1 MEEIGPGM
9 NSYKYILILALVAVT
24 LTPAMICASEDAT
37 SYAPPGVTQNRSM
50 DRHNQS
56 ITNASTVRANDDMR
70 APIYYDSNNT
80 SYYMNPSSSSYTN
93 RVYAASD
100 MRAPRYY
107 DRDNT
112 GYYMDPASDSHT
124 NRMYSHIVYDKGN
137 SSYYSNPAST
147 SMFNA
152 VRANI
157 YYDRQIR
164 GITFIRRALQS

>member
-1 MEEIGPGM
+1 MKM
-9 NSYKYILILALVAVT
+9 YCKLLT
-24 LTPAMICASEDAT
+24 LLLLLFFPHCTAFAADST
-37 SYAPPGVTQNRSM
+37 SYAPPNVTQNRDM
-50 DRHNQS
+50 DRHGTA
-56 ITNASTVRANDDMR
+56 ITNASTVRANVDMR